1 MSHVLERLLVPVAV
15 ALLVAGSVAACSSDG
30 DGGAAPSPTPSVAPT
45 ASEPAPG
52 PEPVDGDVAV
62 EVRSVSPNPVVYS
75 GGQAPDIDRRAVRR
89 FSADVATWLDDHLT
103 DLQHGDA
110 GNLAD
115 VAAKGLIA
123 SGDARLVETVTTA
136 LASPERHVAA
146 ARYRFLVAAE
156 AEPEWLRATV
166 ITEDRDG
173 EVATAQFVFVPG
185 PGGPVLLAAGPAGS
199 P

>member
-1 MSHVLERLLVPVAV
+1 MSHVLERLLVPVGT
-15 ALLVAGSVAACSSDG
+15 ALLVAASAGACSSSG
-30 DGGAAPSPTPSVAPT
+30 DDGAAPSPTPSAAPT
-45 ASEPAPG
+45 ATEAE
-52 PEPVDGDVAV
+52 PEPVDGEVAV

-75 GGQAPDIDRRAVRR
+75 GGKAPDVDRRAVQR

-103 DLQHGDA
+103 DLQHGSAD
-110 GNLAD
+110 NLTD
-115 VAAKGLIA
+115 VAAKGLIE

-136 LASPERHVAA
+136 LASPERHVAT
-146 ARYRFLVAAE
+146 ARYHFLVAAD
-156 AEPEWLRATV
+156 AEPEWLRATI

-185 PGGPVLLAAGPAGS
+185 PGGPVLLAAGPAGR